1 MVNEDDQSNSEII
14 TDLLKDF
21 TDMVFTAC
29 IGENEDAAAGREKP
43 LAAGFGGYSGYIG
56 KPIIPGQSFQLIEY
70 CFENKPN
77 PAEAGSVT

>member
-21 TDMVFTAC
+21 TDMVFIAC

-43 LAAGFGGYSGYIG
+43 LAAGVGGYSGYTSRLFLG
-56 KPIIPGQSFQLIEY
+56 NRS
-70 CFENKPN
+70 N
-77 PAEAGSVT
+77 